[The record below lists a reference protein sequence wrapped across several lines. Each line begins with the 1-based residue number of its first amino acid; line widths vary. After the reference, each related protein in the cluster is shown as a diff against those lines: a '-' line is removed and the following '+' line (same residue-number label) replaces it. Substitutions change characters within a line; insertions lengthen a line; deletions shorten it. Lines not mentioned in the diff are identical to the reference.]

1 MTFCDVIDC
10 HSIIK
15 VSLACKKLE
24 EEAVRDF
31 SGVVW
36 RHRKQNGG
44 LTGNSGGAETELR
57 EL

>member
-31 SGVVW
+31 SGVAW

-44 LTGNSGGAETELR
+44 LTGNSGVQR
-57 EL
+57 RS